1 MKEIIRKTTFIAAV
15 AMSFAACSKNEVETL
30 VPGEEEALKV
40 SFTASAEATTRTTF
54 GEKVDNAYPV
64 LWTPNTKI
72 ALRYNTSEMTEADVT
87 PSDDGKTAGFEASFV
102 PDAEAS
108 FHTFIAVSPA
118 TAAVSIM
125 PNETRVSIPME
136 QVSSAVSCDEE
147 AQIIRA
153 EQTIDGVAFP
163 TEVDL
168 NFSHITAY
176 GLVTVSGIP
185 EGESI
190 ESIKIEADVPLSGK
204 GDYADGKLTMDET
217 APKSITVKT
226 SEKNVWFACAPAADI
241 KKLTVSVGTDKALY
255 TKTID
260 MTAVV
265 DPNKPVKFIA
275 GEVSRFEVSVK
286 DEFDGKTINSA
297 ADWERFA
304 YKVSHG
310 DDFAGKEVVTLVKN
324 ITVEN
329 LGMAKGV
336 FNGTFNG
343 DGHVITQDKNT
354 CPLFETIGENGNV
367 AHLRAAG
374 KFASFDDPT
383 SYGTAVIAAI
393 NLGTIDDIVVNCS
406 ASLSVNDDDLF
417 IGMVAI
423 QNGGTIS
430 NCTNKSNVEIRMEV
444 TEKARACCGGGIAA
458 FGHTIASFD
467 ETKGVPVIDANCK
480 AGKFISC
487 SNGVE
492 NSTEYG
498 LLKVTGAGNNT
509 TAATGE
515 KESGSITG
523 LSFYG
528 GICGIA
534 CVSGT
539 EFNKCN
545 NYGKIA
551 RVSADGKESYDDTS
565 ASAAGGIV
573 GISAKVFDSTVNN
586 RWVCRIG
593 MQRDAGAAITI
604 KDCINTGEVVVRTRR
619 RFDVNNSNNMRGNFV
634 GGIAGVACGEK
645 GGNSIVVSG
654 CTNEGIVDGGWS
666 TNKETAIGGI
676 AGRALN
682 ASIENAT
689 VNGTIGGSNSKAA
702 AGGFVGQAIGNVSIT
717 DTSTSKPAFKL
728 ITPTNASDEKKELY
742 WGLAVGLAVNDATVN
757 IESAAVGGTV
767 VIDGA
772 SVSISQDN
780 LSTSLCDA
788 GNKSGSTAKVNASNV
803 TLAQ

>member
-15 AMSFAACSKNEVETL
+15 AMSFAACSKNEVDTL

-54 GEKVDNAYPV
+54 GEKDGNAYPV
-64 LWTPNTKI
+64 HWTSNTQI
-72 ALRYNTSEMTEADVT
+72 ALRYNTSEMTVADVT
-87 PSDDGKTAGFEASFV
+87 PSDDNKTAGFEASFV
-102 PDAEAS
+102 PDADVSA
-108 FHTFIAVSPA
+108 HTFIAVSPA
-118 TAAVSIM
+118 TAAVSIV
-125 PNETRVSIPME
+125 PNVTRVSIPME
-136 QVSSAVSCDEE
+136 QVSSAVSCDEK

-153 EQTIDGVAFP
+153 EHTTDSGAFP
-163 TEVDL
+163 TEVAL
-168 NFSHITAY
+168 KFSHITAY

-204 GDYADGKLTMDET
+204 GDYDGETLKMDET
-217 APKSITVKT
+217 APKSLTVKT
-226 SEKNVWFACAPAADI
+226 SEKNVWFACAPADI
-241 KKLTVSVGTDKALY
+241 KTLTVSVGTDKTLY

-265 DPNKPVKFIA
+265 APNEPVKFIA
-275 GEVSRFEVSVK
+275 GQVSRFEVSVK

-310 DDFAGKEVVTLVKN
+310 DDFAGKVVSLKKS

-336 FNGTFNG
+336 FNGSFNG
-343 DGHVITQDKNT
+343 EDNVITQDKNT
-354 CPLFETIGENGNV
+354 CPLFETIGENGKV

-374 KFASFDDPT
+374 TFASFDDPT
-383 SYGTAVIAAI
+383 SYGTAVITAI

-467 ETKGVPVIDANCK
+467 ETKGVPVIDASCK

-492 NSTEYG
+492 NTTNG
-498 LLKVTGAGNNT
+498 LIKVTGAGNNT

-551 RVSADGKESYDDTS
+551 RVSADGKESYDGTS

-593 MQRDAGAAITI
+593 MQKDAGAAITI

-619 RFDVNNSNNMRGNFV
+619 WFDVNNSNNMRGNFV

-645 GGNSIVVSG
+645 DGNSIVVSG
-654 CTNEGIVDGGWS
+654 CTNKGIVDGGWS
-666 TNKETAIGGI
+666 KNKETAIGGI

-682 ASIENAT
+682 ARIENAT

-717 DTSTSKPAFKL
+717 GTSTSKPAFNL
-728 ITPTNASDEKKELY
+728 TTPTKASDKKNELY
-742 WGLAVGLAVNDATVN
+742 WGLAVGLAVNGATVN

-772 SVSISQDN
+772 SVSISSEN
-780 LSTSLCDA
+780 LDTSLCDA
-788 GNKSGSTAKVNASNV
+788 GHKSGSTATVNAANI

>member
-15 AMSFAACSKNEVETL
+15 AMSVAACSKNEVETL

-54 GEKVDNAYPV
+54 GEKDGNSYPV
-64 LWTPNTKI
+64 HWTSNTKI
-72 ALRYNTSEMTEADVT
+72 ALRYNTSDMTEADVT

-102 PDAEAS
+102 PETDAPA
-108 FHTFIAVSPA
+108 HTFIAVSPA

-136 QVSSAVSCDEE
+136 QVSSAVSCDEK

-153 EQTIDGVAFP
+153 EHTSADGAFP
-163 TEVDL
+163 TEVAL
-168 NFSHITAY
+168 KFSHITAY

-190 ESIKIEADVPLSGK
+190 ESIKIEADVQLSGN
-204 GDYADGKLTMDET
+204 GRYADGKLTMDET

-226 SEKNVWFACAPAADI
+226 SEKKVWFACAPAANI
-241 KKLTVSVGTDKALY
+241 NTLTVSVGTDKTLY

-260 MTAVV
+260 MTAVAA
-265 DPNKPVKFIA
+265 PNEPVKFIA
-275 GEVSRFEVSVK
+275 GQVSRFEVSVN
-286 DEFDGKTINSA
+286 DEFKGDINSA

-310 DDFAGKEVVTLVKN
+310 DDFAGKVVSLKEN

-336 FNGTFNG
+336 FNGKFNG
-343 DGHVITQDKNT
+343 EKRVITQNKNT
-354 CPLFETIGENGNV
+354 CPLFETIGETGKV

-374 KFASFDDPT
+374 RFASFDDPT
-383 SYGTAVIAAI
+383 SYGTAVIAAR
-393 NLGTIDDIVVNCS
+393 NLGTIEDIVVNCP

-430 NCTNKSNVEIRMEV
+430 DCTNKSNVEIRMEV

-467 ETKGVPVIDANCK
+467 ETKGVPVIDASCK
-480 AGKFISC
+480 AGKFINC

-492 NSTEYG
+492 NDTTLG

-509 TAATGE
+509 AVEDGAKG
-515 KESGSITG
+515 SGSITG

-539 EFNKCN
+539 EFDECK

-551 RVSADGKESYDDTS
+551 RVSADGNESSDGTS

-573 GISAKVFDSTVNN
+573 GISAKVFDDSTVNN

-593 MQRDAGAAITI
+593 MQKDAGAAITI
-604 KDCINTGEVVVRTRR
+604 KNCVNTGEVVVRTRR
-619 RFDVNNSNNMRGNFV
+619 WFDVENSNNMRGNFV

-645 GGNSIVVSG
+645 DGKSIVISG
-654 CTNEGIVDGGWS
+654 CTNKGIVDGGWLK
-666 TNKETAIGGI
+666 NKETAIGGI

-682 ASIENAT
+682 ARIENAT
-689 VNGTIGGSNSKAA
+689 VDGTIGGSYSKAA

-717 DTSTSKPAFKL
+717 GTSTSKPAFKL
-728 ITPTNASDEKKELY
+728 ITPTNASDKKNELY
-742 WGLAVGLAVNDATVN
+742 WGLAVGLAVNGATVN

-772 SVSISQDN
+772 SVSISSEN
-780 LSTSLCDA
+780 LDTSLCDA
-788 GNKSGSTAKVNASNV
+788 GKKSGSTATVNASNV

>member
-15 AMSFAACSKNEVETL
+15 AMSFAACSKNEVDTL

-54 GEKVDNAYPV
+54 GEKDGNAYPV
-64 LWTPNTKI
+64 HWTSNTKI
-72 ALRYNTSEMTEADVT
+72 ALRYNTSDMTVADVT
-87 PSDDGKTAGFEASFV
+87 PSQDGKTAGFEASFV
-102 PDAEAS
+102 PEAEAS
-108 FHTFIAVSPA
+108 SHTFIAVSPA
-118 TAAVSIM
+118 TAALSIM
-125 PNETRVSIPME
+125 PNATRVSIPME
-136 QVSSAVSCDEE
+136 QVSSAGSCDEK

-153 EQTIDGVAFP
+153 EHTTDGVAFP

-217 APKSITVKT
+217 APKSLTVKT
-226 SEKNVWFACAPAADI
+226 SETNVWFACAPADI
-241 KKLTVSVGTDKALY
+241 INTLTVSVGTDKTLY

-260 MTAVV
+260 MKAVV
-265 DPNKPVKFIA
+265 EPNKPVQFIA
-275 GEVSRFEVSVK
+275 GQVSRFEVSVK
-286 DEFDGKTINSA
+286 DEFDGDIRSA

-310 DDFAGKEVVTLVKN
+310 DDFTDKLVTLKKD

-336 FNGTFNG
+336 FNGKFNG
-343 DGHVITQDKNT
+343 EGHVITQDKNT
-354 CPLFETIGENGNV
+354 CPLFETIGENGKV
-367 AHLRAAG
+367 TYLRAAG
-374 KFASFDDPT
+374 TFASFDDPT
-383 SYGTAVIAAI
+383 SYGTAVIAAR
-393 NLGTIDDIVVNCS
+393 NLGTIDGIVVNCS
-406 ASLSVNDDDLF
+406 AKLSVYDDDLF

-509 TAATGE
+509 SAATGE

-551 RVSADGKESYDDTS
+551 RVSADGKESSDDTS

-593 MQRDAGAAITI
+593 MQKDAGAAITI

-619 RFDVNNSNNMRGNFV
+619 GFDVNNSNNMRGNFV

-645 GGNSIVVSG
+645 EGNSIVVSG
-654 CTNEGIVDGGWS
+654 CTNEGIVDGGWLK
-666 TNKETAIGGI
+666 NKETAIGGI

-682 ASIENAT
+682 ASIVNAT

-717 DTSTSKPAFKL
+717 GTSTSKPVFKL
-728 ITPTNASDEKKELY
+728 ITPTNASDKKNELY

-757 IESAAVGGTV
+757 IDSAAVGGTV
-767 VIDGA
+767 VIDGN
-772 SVSISQDN
+772 SVSISSGN
-780 LSTSLCDA
+780 LNTSLCDV
-788 GNKSGSTAKVNASNV
+788 NKKSGSDAMVTATNI

>member
-15 AMSFAACSKNEVETL
+15 AMSVAACSKNEVETL

-54 GEKVDNAYPV
+54 GEKDGNAYPV
-64 LWTPNTKI
+64 HWTSNTQI
-72 ALRYNTSEMTEADVT
+72 ALRYNTSEMTVADVT

-102 PDAEAS
+102 PDADVLA
-108 FHTFIAVSPA
+108 HTFIAVSPA

-125 PNETRVSIPME
+125 PNATRVSIPME
-136 QVSSAVSCDEE
+136 QVSSAVSCDEN

-153 EQTIDGVAFP
+153 EQTIDGEAFP
-163 TEVDL
+163 TEVPL
-168 NFSHITAY
+168 HFSHITAY

-204 GDYADGKLTMDET
+204 GDYANGKLTMDET
-217 APKSITVKT
+217 APKSLTVKT

-241 KKLTVSVGTDKALY
+241 KTLIVSVGTDKALY

-265 DPNKPVKFIA
+265 APNEPVKFIA
-275 GEVSRFEVSVK
+275 GQVSRFEVSVK
-286 DEFDGKTINSA
+286 DEFDGANINSA

-310 DDFAGKEVVTLVKN
+310 DDFAGKVVSLKKS

-336 FNGTFNG
+336 FNGSFNG
-343 DGHVITQDKNT
+343 ENRVITQDKNT
-354 CPLFETIGENGNV
+354 CPLFETIGEKGKV
-367 AHLRAAG
+367 AHLSAAG

-383 SYGTAVIAAI
+383 SYGTAVIAAR

-406 ASLSVNDDDLF
+406 AKLSVYDDDLF

-480 AGKFISC
+480 AGKFSSC

-509 TAATGE
+509 SAATGE

-539 EFNKCN
+539 VFNKCN

-551 RVSADGKESYDDTS
+551 RVSADGKESYDGTS

-593 MQRDAGAAITI
+593 MQKDAGAAITI

-645 GGNSIVVSG
+645 EGNSIVVSG

-666 TNKETAIGGI
+666 KNKETAIGGI

-682 ASIENAT
+682 ASIVNAT

-717 DTSTSKPAFKL
+717 GTSTSKPDFKL
-728 ITPTNASDEKKELY
+728 ITPTNASDKQNVLY
-742 WGLAVGLAVNDATVN
+742 WGLAVGLAVNGATVN
-757 IESAAVGGTV
+757 IENAAVGGTV

-772 SVSISQDN
+772 SVSISSEN
-780 LSTSLCDA
+780 LGTSLCDA
-788 GNKSGSTAKVNASNV
+788 GKKSGSTATVNTSNI
-803 TLAQ
+803 TLAE

>member
-15 AMSFAACSKNEVETL
+15 AMSVAACSKNEVETL

-54 GEKVDNAYPV
+54 GEKEGNFYPV
-64 LWTPNTKI
+64 HWTSNTKI
-72 ALRYNTSEMTEADVT
+72 ALRYNTSGMTVADVT

-102 PDAEAS
+102 PETDASA
-108 FHTFIAVSPA
+108 HTFIAVSPA

-153 EQTIDGVAFP
+153 EYTSGAFP
-163 TEVDL
+163 KEVPL
-168 NFSHITAY
+168 HFSHITAY

-204 GDYADGKLTMDET
+204 GRYADGKLTMDET
-217 APKSITVKT
+217 APKSLTVKT
-226 SEKNVWFACAPAADI
+226 SEKNVWFACAPADNI
-241 KKLTVSVGTDKALY
+241 NTLTVSVGTDKTLY

-260 MTAVV
+260 MKVV
-265 DPNKPVKFIA
+265 AAPNEPVKFIA
-275 GEVSRFEVSVK
+275 GQVSRFEVSVK
-286 DEFDGKTINSA
+286 DEFEGNINSA

-310 DDFAGKEVVTLVKN
+310 DDFAGKVVTLNKS

-336 FNGTFNG
+336 FNGKFNG
-343 DGHVITQDKNT
+343 EKHVITQDKNT
-354 CPLFETIGENGNV
+354 CPLFETIGKNGKV
-367 AHLRAAG
+367 AHLSAAG

-383 SYGTAVIAAI
+383 SYGTAVIAAR
-393 NLGTIDDIVVNCS
+393 NLGTIDDIVVNCP
-406 ASLSVNDDDLF
+406 AILSVNDDDLF

-430 NCTNKSNVEIRMEV
+430 NCTNKSKVDIRMEV

-467 ETKGVPVIDANCK
+467 ETKGVPVIDASCQ
-480 AGKFISC
+480 AGKFINC

-492 NSTEYG
+492 NDPTLG

-509 TAATGE
+509 AVGE
-515 KESGSITG
+515 GAKESGSITG

-539 EFNKCN
+539 EFDQCK

-551 RVSADGKESYDDTS
+551 RVSADGKESSDGTS

-573 GISAKVFDSTVNN
+573 GISAKVFENDVNN

-593 MQRDAGAAITI
+593 MQKDAGAAITI
-604 KDCINTGEVVVRTRR
+604 KNCVNTGEVVVRTRR
-619 RFDVNNSNNMRGNFV
+619 WFDVANNNNMRGNFV

-645 GGNSIVVSG
+645 DGKSIVISG
-654 CTNEGIVDGGWS
+654 CTNTGKVDGGWLK
-666 TNKETAIGGI
+666 NKETAIGGI

-717 DTSTSKPAFKL
+717 GTSNKSNPAFNL
-728 ITPTNASDEKKELY
+728 TTPTNASDKNKIELY
-742 WGLAVGLAVNDATVN
+742 WGLAVGIAINGATVN
-757 IESAAVGGTV
+757 IENATVGGTV

-772 SVSISQDN
+772 SVSISSEN
-780 LSTSLCDA
+780 LNTSLCDA
-788 GNKSGSTAKVNASNV
+788 GEKSGSTATVNASNV

>member
-15 AMSFAACSKNEVETL
+15 AMSFAACSKNEVDTL

-54 GEKVDNAYPV
+54 GEKDGNAYPV
-64 LWTPNTKI
+64 HWTSNTKI
-72 ALRYNTSEMTEADVT
+72 ALRYNTSDMTVADVT
-87 PSDDGKTAGFEASFV
+87 PSQDGKTAGFEASFV
-102 PDAEAS
+102 PEAEAS
-108 FHTFIAVSPA
+108 SHTFIAVSPA
-118 TAAVSIM
+118 TAALSIM
-125 PNETRVSIPME
+125 TNATRVSIPME
-136 QVSSAVSCDEE
+136 QVSSAGSCDEK

-153 EQTIDGVAFP
+153 EHTTDSGVFP
-163 TEVDL
+163 TEVAL
-168 NFSHITAY
+168 NFKHITAY

-204 GDYADGKLTMDET
+204 GNYENGILSMDET

-265 DPNKPVKFIA
+265 DPNKPVKLIA

-310 DDFAGKEVVTLVKN
+310 DDFAGKDVVTLVKD

-336 FNGTFNG
+336 FNGKFNG

-354 CPLFETIGENGNV
+354 CPLFETIGENGKV

-467 ETKGVPVIDANCK
+467 ETKGVPVIDASCK

-492 NSTEYG
+492 NTTNG
-498 LLKVTGAGNNT
+498 LIKVTGAGNNT

-551 RVSADGKESYDDTS
+551 RVSADGKESYDGTS

-593 MQRDAGAAITI
+593 MQKDAGAAITI

-619 RFDVNNSNNMRGNFV
+619 WFDVNNSNNMRGNFV

-645 GGNSIVVSG
+645 DGNSIVVSG

-666 TNKETAIGGI
+666 KNKETAIGGI

-682 ASIENAT
+682 ARIENAT

-717 DTSTSKPAFKL
+717 GTSTSKPAFKL
-728 ITPTNASDEKKELY
+728 ITPTNASDKKNELY

>member
-15 AMSFAACSKNEVETL
+15 AMSVAACSKNEVETL

-54 GEKVDNAYPV
+54 GEKDGNAYPV
-64 LWTPNTKI
+64 HWTPNTKI
-72 ALRYNTSEMTEADVT
+72 ALRYNTSDKTVADVT

-102 PDAEAS
+102 PEADASA
-108 FHTFIAVSPA
+108 HTFIAVSPA

-136 QVSSAVSCDEE
+136 QVSSAVSCDEK

-153 EQTIDGVAFP
+153 EHTSADGAFP
-163 TEVDL
+163 TEVAL
-168 NFSHITAY
+168 KFSHITAY

-190 ESIKIEADVPLSGK
+190 ESIKIEADVQLSGN
-204 GDYADGKLTMDET
+204 GRYADGKLTMDET
-217 APKSITVKT
+217 APKSLTVKT
-226 SEKNVWFACAPAADI
+226 SETDVWFACAPADI
-241 KKLTVSVGTDKALY
+241 NTLTVSVGTDKTLY
-255 TKTID
+255 TKKID
-260 MTAVV
+260 MKAVV
-265 DPNKPVKFIA
+265 APNEPVKFIA
-275 GEVSRFEVSVK
+275 GTVSRFEVSVT
-286 DEFDGKTINSA
+286 DEFDGANIRSA

-310 DDFAGKEVVTLVKN
+310 DDFAGKVVSLKEN

-336 FNGTFNG
+336 FNGKFNG
-343 DGHVITQDKNT
+343 ENRVITQNKNT
-354 CPLFETIGENGNV
+354 CPLFETIGENGKV

-374 KFASFDDPT
+374 RFASFDDPT
-383 SYGTAVIAAI
+383 SYGTAVIAAR
-393 NLGTIDDIVVNCS
+393 NLGTIDDIVVNCP

-467 ETKGVPVIDANCK
+467 ETKGVPVIDGSCK
-480 AGKFISC
+480 AGKFIKC
-487 SNGVE
+487 ANGTGENSNG
-492 NSTEYG
+492 
-498 LLKVTGAGNNT
+498 LIKVTGAGNNT
-509 TAATGE
+509 TAENGE
-515 KESGSITG
+515 KEGGSITG

-539 EFNKCN
+539 EFDGCN
-545 NYGKIA
+545 NSGKIA
-551 RVSADGKESYDDTS
+551 RVSTDKESSDGTS
-565 ASAAGGIV
+565 ASAAGGIL

-586 RWVCRIG
+586 RWVCKIG
-593 MQRDAGAAITI
+593 MQKNAGAAVTI
-604 KDCINTGEVVVRTRR
+604 KNCSNKGEVVVRTRR
-619 RFDVNNSNNMRGNFV
+619 WFDVNNSDNMRGNFV
-634 GGIAGVACGEK
+634 GGIVGVACGEV
-645 GGNSIVVSG
+645 GGESILISG
-654 CTNEGIVDGGWS
+654 CTNEGTVDGGWS
-666 TNKETAIGGI
+666 KNKETAIGGI
-676 AGRALN
+676 AGRARN
-682 ASIENAT
+682 AKIENA
-689 VNGTIGGSNSKAA
+689 VVGGTIGGSNSKAA

-717 DTSTSKPAFKL
+717 GTSTSKPAFKL
-728 ITPTNASDEKKELY
+728 ITPTNASDKKNELY
-742 WGLAVGLAVNDATVN
+742 WGLAVGLAVNGATVN

-767 VIDGA
+767 FIDGA
-772 SVSISQDN
+772 SVSISSEN
-780 LSTSLCDA
+780 LDTSLCDA
-788 GNKSGSTAKVNASNV
+788 GHKSGSTATVNAANI

>member
-15 AMSFAACSKNEVETL
+15 AMSVAACSKNEVETL

-54 GEKVDNAYPV
+54 GEKDGNAYPV
-64 LWTPNTKI
+64 HWTPNTKI
-72 ALRYNTSEMTEADVT
+72 ALRYNTSDMTVADVT

-102 PDAEAS
+102 PEADASA
-108 FHTFIAVSPA
+108 HTFIAVSPA

-136 QVSSAVSCDEE
+136 QVSSAVSCDEK

-153 EQTIDGVAFP
+153 EHTSADGAFP
-163 TEVDL
+163 TEVAL
-168 NFSHITAY
+168 KFSHITAY

-190 ESIKIEADVPLSGK
+190 ESIKIEADVQLSGN
-204 GDYADGKLTMDET
+204 GRYADGKLTMDET
-217 APKSITVKT
+217 APKSLTVKT
-226 SEKNVWFACAPAADI
+226 SETDVWFACAPADI
-241 KKLTVSVGTDKALY
+241 NTLTVSVGTDKTLY
-255 TKTID
+255 TKKID
-260 MTAVV
+260 MKAVV
-265 DPNKPVKFIA
+265 APNEPVKFIA
-275 GEVSRFEVSVK
+275 GTVSRFEVSVT
-286 DEFDGKTINSA
+286 DEFDGANIRSA

-310 DDFAGKEVVTLVKN
+310 DDFAGKVVSLKEN

-336 FNGTFNG
+336 FNGKFNG
-343 DGHVITQDKNT
+343 ENRVITQNKNT
-354 CPLFETIGENGNV
+354 CPLFETIGENGKV

-374 KFASFDDPT
+374 RFASFDDPT
-383 SYGTAVIAAI
+383 SYGTAVIAAR
-393 NLGTIDDIVVNCS
+393 NLGTIDDIVVNCP

-467 ETKGVPVIDANCK
+467 ETKGVPVIDGSCK
-480 AGKFISC
+480 AGKFIKC
-487 SNGVE
+487 ANGTGENSNG
-492 NSTEYG
+492 
-498 LLKVTGAGNNT
+498 LIKVTGAGNNT
-509 TAATGE
+509 TAENGE
-515 KESGSITG
+515 KEGGSITG

-539 EFNKCN
+539 EFDGCN
-545 NYGKIA
+545 NSGKIA
-551 RVSADGKESYDDTS
+551 RVSTDKESSDGTS
-565 ASAAGGIV
+565 ASAAGGIL

-586 RWVCRIG
+586 RWVCKIG
-593 MQRDAGAAITI
+593 MQKNAGAAVTI
-604 KDCINTGEVVVRTRR
+604 KNCSNKGEVVVRTRR
-619 RFDVNNSNNMRGNFV
+619 WFDVNNSDNMRGNFV
-634 GGIAGVACGEK
+634 GGIVGVACGEV
-645 GGNSIVVSG
+645 GGESILISG
-654 CTNEGIVDGGWS
+654 CTNEGTVDGGWS
-666 TNKETAIGGI
+666 KNKETAIGGI
-676 AGRALN
+676 AGRARN
-682 ASIENAT
+682 AKIENA
-689 VNGTIGGSNSKAA
+689 VVGGTIGGSNSKAA

-717 DTSTSKPAFKL
+717 GTSTSKPAFKL
-728 ITPTNASDEKKELY
+728 ITPTNASDKKNELY
-742 WGLAVGLAVNDATVN
+742 WGLAVGLAVNGATVN

-767 VIDGA
+767 FIDGA
-772 SVSISQDN
+772 SVSISSEN
-780 LSTSLCDA
+780 LDTSLCDA
-788 GNKSGSTAKVNASNV
+788 GHKSGSTATVNAANI

>member
-15 AMSFAACSKNEVETL
+15 AMSVAACSKNEVETL

-54 GEKVDNAYPV
+54 GERDGNAYPV
-64 LWTPNTKI
+64 HWTPNTKI
-72 ALRYNTSEMTEADVT
+72 ALRYNTSDMTVADVT

-102 PDAEAS
+102 PEADAPA
-108 FHTFIAVSPA
+108 HTFIAVSPA

-125 PNETRVSIPME
+125 PNDTRVSIPME
-136 QVSSAVSCDEE
+136 QVSSAGSCDEN

-153 EQTIDGVAFP
+153 EHTIAGGVFP
-163 TEVDL
+163 TEVAL
-168 NFSHITAY
+168 KFSHITAY

-190 ESIKIEADVPLSGK
+190 ESIKIEADVQLSGN
-204 GDYADGKLTMDET
+204 GRYADGKLTMDET
-217 APKSITVKT
+217 APKSLTVKT
-226 SEKNVWFACAPAADI
+226 SETNVWFACAPAADI
-241 KKLTVSVGTDKALY
+241 KTLTVSVGTDKALY

-260 MTAVV
+260 MTAVAA
-265 DPNKPVKFIA
+265 PNEPVKFIA
-275 GEVSRFEVSVK
+275 GEVSRFDVSVT
-286 DEFDGKTINSA
+286 DEFDGKTISSA

-310 DDFAGKEVVTLVKN
+310 DDFAGKVVSLKKD

-336 FNGTFNG
+336 FNGSFNG
-343 DGHVITQDKNT
+343 EKHVITQDKNT
-354 CPLFETIGENGNV
+354 CPLFETIGEKGKV
-367 AHLRAAG
+367 AHFRAAG
-374 KFASFDDPT
+374 RFASFDDPT
-383 SYGTAVIAAI
+383 SYGTAVIAAR
-393 NLGTIDDIVVNCS
+393 NLGTIDDIVVNCP
-406 ASLSVNDDDLF
+406 ASLSVYDDDLF

-467 ETKGVPVIDANCK
+467 ETKGVPVIDASCK

-492 NSTEYG
+492 TTTNG
-498 LLKVTGAGNNT
+498 LIKVTGAGNNT
-509 TAATGE
+509 AAGNGE

-551 RVSADGKESYDDTS
+551 RASADGKESSDNTS

-593 MQRDAGAAITI
+593 MQKDAGAAITI
-604 KDCINTGEVVVRTRR
+604 KDCVNTGEVVVRTRR
-619 RFDVNNSNNMRGNFV
+619 WFDVKNSDNMRGNFV

-645 GGNSIVVSG
+645 DGESIVVSG
-654 CTNEGIVDGGWS
+654 CTNKGIVDGGWS
-666 TNKETAIGGI
+666 KNKETAIGGI

-682 ASIENAT
+682 ARIENAT

-717 DTSTSKPAFKL
+717 GTSTSKPAFKL
-728 ITPTNASDEKKELY
+728 ITPTNASDKKNELY
-742 WGLAVGLAVNDATVN
+742 WGLAVGLAVNGATVN

-767 VIDGA
+767 FIDVA
-772 SVSISQDN
+772 SVSISSEN
-780 LSTSLCDA
+780 LDTSLCDA
-788 GNKSGSTAKVNASNV
+788 GHKSGSTATVNAANI

>member
-15 AMSFAACSKNEVETL
+15 AMSVAACSKNEVETL

-54 GEKVDNAYPV
+54 GDKDDQGYYPV
-64 LWTPNTKI
+64 HWTSNTQI
-72 ALRYNTSEMTEADVT
+72 ALRYNTSDPTEADVT

-108 FHTFIAVSPA
+108 SHTFIAVSPA

-125 PNETRVSIPME
+125 PNATRISIPME
-136 QVSSAVSCDEE
+136 QVSSAASCDEE

-163 TEVDL
+163 TEVAL

-204 GDYADGKLTMDET
+204 GDYAYGKLTMDET
-217 APKSITVKT
+217 APKSLTVKT
-226 SEKNVWFACAPAADI
+226 SETDVWFACAPADI
-241 KKLTVSVGTDKALY
+241 NTLTVSVGTDKALY
-255 TKTID
+255 TKKID

-265 DPNKPVKFIA
+265 APNEPVKFIA
-275 GEVSRFEVSVK
+275 GTVSRFEVSVT
-286 DEFDGKTINSA
+286 DEFDGKTISSA

-310 DDFAGKEVVTLVKN
+310 DDFAGKVVSLKKD

-336 FNGTFNG
+336 FNGSFNG
-343 DGHVITQDKNT
+343 EKHVITQDKNT
-354 CPLFETIGENGNV
+354 CPLFETIGENGKV

-374 KFASFDDPT
+374 RFASFDDPT
-383 SYGTAVIAAI
+383 SYGTAVIAAR
-393 NLGTIDDIVVNCS
+393 NLGTIDDIVVNCP
-406 ASLSVNDDDLF
+406 ANLSVNDDDLF

-467 ETKGVPVIDANCK
+467 ETKGVPVIDASCK

-492 NSTEYG
+492 NTTNG
-498 LLKVTGAGNNT
+498 LIKVTGAGNNT

-551 RVSADGKESYDDTS
+551 RVSADGKESYDGTS

-593 MQRDAGAAITI
+593 MQKDAGAAITI

-619 RFDVNNSNNMRGNFV
+619 WFDVNNSNNMRGNFV

-645 GGNSIVVSG
+645 DGNSIVVSG

-666 TNKETAIGGI
+666 KNKETAIGGI

-682 ASIENAT
+682 ARIENAT

-717 DTSTSKPAFKL
+717 GTSTSKPAFKL
-728 ITPTNASDEKKELY
+728 ITPTNASDKKNELY